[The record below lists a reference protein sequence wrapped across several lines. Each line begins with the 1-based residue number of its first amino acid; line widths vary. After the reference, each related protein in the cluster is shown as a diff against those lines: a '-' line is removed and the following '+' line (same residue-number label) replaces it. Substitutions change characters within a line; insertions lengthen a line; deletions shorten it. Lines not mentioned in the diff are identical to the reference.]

1 MTNKMKLY
9 AYYTEEMSQL
19 KDYFFNSIKD
29 DWDINIEKWDSFD
42 GNSNFGSE
50 QFRLITTKKLYF
62 LLEKIKENIGRIIIY
77 SDVDIQ
83 FFRSCNNIILDLI
96 DGNDLLFQSENVNSN
111 KVINSGFIVIRC
123 NENTLKMF
131 KECSEMRIDQNVSSF
146 FDQTILQYYI
156 TINSYIKWNVLPIE
170 FYNRCF
176 GVAIPQNIVLHHAT
190 CTIPQIINGK
200 EISSLEQKIK
210 QLESVKSIVL
220 NAKTQLSV

>member
-1 MTNKMKLY
+1 MSNKMKLY

-19 KDYFFNSIKD
+19 KDLFFNSIKD

-62 LLEKIKENIGRIIIY
+62 LLEKIKENIGSIIIY

-96 DGNDLLFQSENVNSN
+96 DGNDLLFQSEKVNSN

-131 KECSEMRIDQNVSSF
+131 KECSDMRIDKNVTSY

-156 TINSYIKWNVLPIE
+156 TTNTYIRWTVLPIE
-170 FYNRCF
+170 FYNRSF

-190 CTIPQIINGK
+190 CTEPKTINGR

-210 QLESVKSIVL
+210 QLEAVRNEIQDIKL
-220 NAKTQLSV
+220 